1 MLPFAP
7 DAWSVLWKLAAAAI
21 VCEVLGWT
29 GLGWIFVL
37 LGGFSLFFFR
47 DPDRTVPLDPSL
59 VVAPADGKV
68 LRIEPIPEDEFT
80 GGPAI
85 RIAIFLSVFN
95 VHINRSPISGTVL
108 FQKYRAGKM
117 LPAFQSHAS
126 EENERNT
133 LGIEGQ
139 RIRVQVHQI
148 TGLIARRIVCRVA
161 PGDRLLQGQRFGL
174 IKFGSCTE
182 LILPAALEV
191 LVRAGDRVKAGET
204 AVARIPRD
212 GE

>member
-7 DAWSVLWKLAAAAI
+7 DVWSVLWKLAVAVI
-21 VCEVLGWT
+21 GSELLGWT
-29 GLGWIFVL
+29 ALTWLFVG
-37 LGGFSLFFFR
+37 LGGFTLFFFR
-47 DPDRTVPLDPSL
+47 DPDRAAPLDPSL

-68 LRIEPIPEDEFT
+68 LRIEPIGEDDFV
-80 GGPAI
+80 GGPAV

-117 LPAFQSHAS
+117 LPAFKSHAS

-133 LGIEGQ
+133 LGLEGQ

-182 LILPAALEV
+182 LVLPASVEV
-191 LVRAGDRVKAGET
+191 LVQVGDHVRGGET
-204 AVARIPRD
+204 PMARIRHD
-212 GE
+212 D